1 MPINFPNLYNL
12 DLFAKGGPVMF
23 ILLGFSILA
32 LAIIL
37 IKLIHFG
44 IVRISNTN
52 GLEKIILKLN
62 GTNAKKLLNEINKI
76 KNPIARVVEVV
87 ILTKNDRRFDKESR
101 ESEIERI
108 SSIQIRNLENYLGG
122 LEVIASIS
130 PLLGLFGT
138 VLGMIK
144 AFLNLEKA
152 GSQIDPA
159 LLAGGIWEALLT
171 TAFGLAIAI
180 PALAAYHLFENKIA
194 NTKDKMKDAII
205 RVNTLLNFQKKKIN
219 CTKIIFFTK
228 KKKS

>member
-1 MPINFPNLYNL
+1 MPSFVNLYNL
-12 DLFAKGGPVMF
+12 NLLAKGGPVMF

-32 LAIIL
+32 LFI
-37 IKLIHFG
+37 
-44 IVRISNTN
+44 
-52 GLEKIILKLN
+52 IILKLIQFSIVRVSN
-62 GTNAKKLLNEINKI
+62 TNALDKIISKLNKTNAKKLLIEIQQI
-76 KNPIARVVEVV
+76 KNPIAKVVEVV
-87 ILTKNDRRFDKESR
+87 IVTKSDRRFDKESR
-101 ESEIERI
+101 KSEISRI

-180 PALAAYHLFENKIA
+180 PALAAYHLFENKIS
-194 NTKDKMKDAII
+194 NTRNKMKDATI
-205 RVNTLLNFQKKKIN
+205 RTNTLLSFKK
-219 CTKIIFFTK
+219 
-228 KKKS
+228 

>member
-1 MPINFPNLYNL
+1 MPSLINLYNL
-12 DLFAKGGPVMF
+12 NLLAKGGPVMF

-32 LAIIL
+32 LFI
-37 IKLIHFG
+37 
-44 IVRISNTN
+44 
-52 GLEKIILKLN
+52 IILKLIQFSIVKVSN
-62 GTNAKKLLNEINKI
+62 TNALDNIISKLNKTNAKKLLIEIQQI
-76 KNPIARVVEVV
+76 KNPIAKVIEVV
-87 ILTKNDRRFDKESR
+87 IVTKSDRRFDKESR
-101 ESEIERI
+101 ESEISRI

-180 PALAAYHLFENKIA
+180 PALAAYHLFENKIS
-194 NTKDKMKDAII
+194 NTRDKMKDATI
-205 RVNTLLNFQKKKIN
+205 RTNTLLGFKK
-219 CTKIIFFTK
+219 
-228 KKKS
+228 

>member
-1 MPINFPNLYNL
+1 MPSLINLYNL
-12 DLFAKGGPVMF
+12 NLLAKGGPVMF

-32 LAIIL
+32 LFI
-37 IKLIHFG
+37 
-44 IVRISNTN
+44 
-52 GLEKIILKLN
+52 IILKLIQFSIVKVSN
-62 GTNAKKLLNEINKI
+62 TSSLDKIISKLNKTNAKKLLIEIQQI
-76 KNPIARVVEVV
+76 KNPIAKVIEVV
-87 ILTKNDRRFDKESR
+87 IVTKSDRRFDKESR
-101 ESEIERI
+101 ESEISRI

-180 PALAAYHLFENKIA
+180 PALAAYHLFENKIS
-194 NTKDKMKDAII
+194 NTRDKMKDATI
-205 RVNTLLNFQKKKIN
+205 RTNTLLGFKK
-219 CTKIIFFTK
+219 
-228 KKKS
+228 

>member
-1 MPINFPNLYNL
+1 MSSLINLFNL
-12 DLFAKGGPVMF
+12 DLLTKGGPVMF
-23 ILLGFSILA
+23 ILLGFSVLA
-32 LAIIL
+32 FFI
-37 IKLIHFG
+37 
-44 IVRISNTN
+44 
-52 GLEKIILKLN
+52 IILKLIQFSIVRVSN
-62 GTNAKKLLNEINKI
+62 TNSIDNIISKLNKTNAKKLLSEIQKI
-76 KNPIARVVEVV
+76 KNPIAKIIEVV
-87 ILTKNDRRFDKESR
+87 IITKNDRRFNRESR
-101 ESEIERI
+101 ESEISRI

-180 PALAAYHLFENKIA
+180 PALTAYHLFENKIS
-194 NTKDKMKDAII
+194 NTKDKMKDSII
-205 RVNTLLNFQKKKIN
+205 RVNTLLDFRK
-219 CTKIIFFTK
+219 
-228 KKKS
+228 

>member
-1 MPINFPNLYNL
+1 MPSLINLYNL
-12 DLFAKGGPVMF
+12 NLLAKGGPVMF

-32 LAIIL
+32 LFI
-37 IKLIHFG
+37 
-44 IVRISNTN
+44 
-52 GLEKIILKLN
+52 IILKLIQFSIVRVSN
-62 GTNAKKLLNEINKI
+62 TNALDKIISKLNKTNAKKLLIEIQQI
-76 KNPIARVVEVV
+76 KNPIAKVVEVV
-87 ILTKNDRRFDKESR
+87 IVTKSDQRFDKESR
-101 ESEIERI
+101 KSEISRI

-180 PALAAYHLFENKIA
+180 PALAAYHLFENKIS
-194 NTKDKMKDAII
+194 NTRNKMKDATI
-205 RVNTLLNFQKKKIN
+205 RTNTLLSFKK
-219 CTKIIFFTK
+219 
-228 KKKS
+228 

>member
-205 RVNTLLNFQKKKIN
+205 RVNTLLNFRRKR
-219 CTKIIFFTK
+219 
-228 KKKS
+228 

>member
-1 MPINFPNLYNL
+1 MPSLINLYNL
-12 DLFAKGGPVMF
+12 NLLAKGGPVMF

-32 LAIIL
+32 LFI
-37 IKLIHFG
+37 
-44 IVRISNTN
+44 
-52 GLEKIILKLN
+52 IILKLIQFSIVRVSN
-62 GTNAKKLLNEINKI
+62 TNALDKIISKLNKTNAKKLLIEIQQI
-76 KNPIARVVEVV
+76 KNPIAKVVEVV
-87 ILTKNDRRFDKESR
+87 IVTKSDRRFDKESR
-101 ESEIERI
+101 KSEISRI

-180 PALAAYHLFENKIA
+180 PALAAYHLFENKI
-194 NTKDKMKDAII
+194 TFFKI
-205 RVNTLLNFQKKKIN
+205 RF
-219 CTKIIFFTK
+219 
-228 KKKS
+228 

>member
-1 MPINFPNLYNL
+1 MPSLINLYNL
-12 DLFAKGGPVMF
+12 NLLAKGGPVMF

-32 LAIIL
+32 LFI
-37 IKLIHFG
+37 
-44 IVRISNTN
+44 
-52 GLEKIILKLN
+52 IILKLIQFSIVRVSN
-62 GTNAKKLLNEINKI
+62 TNALDKIISKLNKTNAKKLLIEIQQI
-76 KNPIARVVEVV
+76 KNPIAKVVEVV
-87 ILTKNDRRFDKESR
+87 IVTKSDRRFDKESR
-101 ESEIERI
+101 KSEISRI

-180 PALAAYHLFENKIA
+180 PALAAYHLFENKIS
-194 NTKDKMKDAII
+194 NTRNKMKDATI
-205 RVNTLLNFQKKKIN
+205 RTNTLLSFRK
-219 CTKIIFFTK
+219 
-228 KKKS
+228 